1 MMAMDAAARLRGHL
15 VEKYETLLTGLSAR
29 LGSREQARDA
39 LQDAYVKLSNS
50 GPQDE
55 VRHPTA
61 YLFRMAL
68 NIAANA
74 RRRDRR
80 LLGFDEVAALLDVAD
95 ETPDP
100 SAVVEA
106 RSDLATVKATMAGMS
121 SRRRAICT
129 AAWLDGLSTAE
140 IAQRHGVAQRTVQ
153 HELKLA
159 TEALQKKLAQ
169 PKVISLRRSSDGVS

>member
-1 MMAMDAAARLRGHL
+1 MVTDSAARLRGHL
-15 VEKYETLLTGLSAR
+15 VEKYETLLSGLSAR
-29 LGSREQARDA
+29 LGSREMARDA
-39 LQDAYVKLSNS
+39 LQDAYVKLSSN

-80 LLGFDEVAALLDVAD
+80 LLGFDEVAALLDVPD
-95 ETPDP
+95 ESPDP
-100 SAVVEA
+100 ATVAEA
-106 RSDLATVKATMAGMS
+106 RSDLATVKAAMARMPA
-121 SRRRAICT
+121 RRLAICT

-140 IAQRHGVAQRTVQ
+140 IAEQNGVAQRTVQ

-159 TEALQKKLAQ
+159 TEALQKNLAQ
-169 PKVISLRRSSDGVS
+169 PKVISLRRSEDGVS

>member
-1 MMAMDAAARLRGHL
+1 MATDAAARLRGHL

-29 LGSREQARDA
+29 LGSREQAREA
-39 LQDAYVKLSNS
+39 LQDAYVKLSSS

-80 LLGFDEVAALLDVAD
+80 LLGFDEVAVLLDVAD

-100 SAVVEA
+100 SVVAEA
-106 RSDLATVKATMAGMS
+106 RSELATVKAAMAGMS
-121 SRRRAICT
+121 PRRLAICT

-159 TEALQKKLAQ
+159 SEALQKKLAQ

>member
-1 MMAMDAAARLRGHL
+1 VVTDAAARLRGHL
-15 VEKYETLLTGLSAR
+15 VEKYETLLSGLSAR

-39 LQDAYVKLSNS
+39 LQDAYVKLSSS

-80 LLGFDEVAALLDVAD
+80 LLGFDEVAALLDVPD
-95 ETPDP
+95 ENPDP
-100 SAVVEA
+100 ATVAEA
-106 RSDLATVKATMAGMS
+106 RSDLATVKAAMARMPA
-121 SRRRAICT
+121 RRLAICT
-129 AAWLDGLSTAE
+129 DAWLDGLSTVE
-140 IAQRHGVAQRTVQ
+140 IAERHGVAQRTVQ
-153 HELKLA
+153 HELKQA
-159 TEALQKKLAQ
+159 TEALQRILSQ
-169 PKVISLRRSSDGVS
+169 PKVISLRRSEDGVS